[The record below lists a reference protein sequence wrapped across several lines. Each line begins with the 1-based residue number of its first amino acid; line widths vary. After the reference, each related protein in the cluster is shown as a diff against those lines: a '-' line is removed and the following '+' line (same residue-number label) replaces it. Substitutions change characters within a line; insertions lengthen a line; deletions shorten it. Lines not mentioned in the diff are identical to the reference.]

1 MIKEHLSL
9 SYTGSFMRISQE
21 FSLSLSTV
29 PGTSGV
35 LNKCMLIG
43 CTNAYM
49 EKGETKN
56 NREHREKREEEKG

>member
-1 MIKEHLSL
+1 
-9 SYTGSFMRISQE
+9 MRISQE